1 MRKRKPPADAFIFY
15 HLGVMNIRE
24 YKYMTHEQRKALATM
39 HAYHVPL
46 AEISTTLGV
55 HLSTLYRELKRG
67 GAEKPGDT
75 YDPDVAEKALKDN
88 FKKRGRVCA

>member
-1 MRKRKPPADAFIFY
+1 
-15 HLGVMNIRE
+15 MNISK
-24 YKYMTHEQRKALATM
+24 YKYMSYEQRKTLATM
-39 HAYHVPL
+39 RKYNIPV
-46 AEISTTLGV
+46 AEISETLGI
-55 HLSTLYRELKRG
+55 HPATLYRELKRG